1 MAGSNVGIESVQAG
15 LLILLVVVYTCSD
28 WLMDLRSRRK
38 AFAREMAARQA
49 HERISKYERLKQV
62 TDTAKRQASK
72 FTRKLTRT
80 KSRKQ
85 PEFPTEEELQESK
98 QAAFIVL
105 IYGRFIAECLRPENI
120 S

>member
-1 MAGSNVGIESVQAG
+1 LADSNERFKAVQAG
-15 LLILLVVVYTCSD
+15 LLILLVAVYTCSD

-38 AFAREMAARQA
+38 AFAREVAARQA

-62 TDTAKRQASK
+62 KDTAKRQASK
-72 FTRKLTRT
+72 FTRKLTRG

-85 PEFPTEEELQESK
+85 PESPTAEELQVS
-98 QAAFIVL
+98 
-105 IYGRFIAECLRPENI
+105 